1 MGRVGLGVGC
11 GENIEAQYAGMAV
24 VGIDI
29 SLLPPVFTLL
39 PHVFTDPCTH
49 KFVAHVVRGI
59 RFPIIPGLRPDSSG
73 SRSFTCCSRN

>member
-1 MGRVGLGVGC
+1 MGLVVGC
-11 GENIEAQYAGMAV
+11 GEKIEAQYAGMAV

-39 PHVFTDPCTH
+39 PHVFTDPCIH
-49 KFVAHVVRGI
+49 NFVAHVVRDD
-59 RFPIIPGLRPDSSG
+59 RFQIIPGLRPDSSG